1 MLILLQSLVFSVV
14 IFVIAA
20 FIWSVLEFIY
30 KKLRK

>member
-1 MLILLQSLVFSVV
+1 MLILLQSLVFGVA

-20 FIWSVLEFIY
+20 FIWSIIEFIY

>member
-14 IFVIAA
+14 IFIIAA
-20 FIWSVLEFIY
+20 SIWIIIEFIY